1 MRLAV
6 NPDHDSHAFWR
17 ELNYTAHA
25 VLVRL
30 LEEGRVTVPDQAG
43 ADALQHA
50 ARMPG
55 WRDEQGNEAIEAG

>member
-1 MRLAV
+1 MRLSV
-6 NPDHDSHAFWR
+6 NHEHDARAFWI
-17 ELNYTAHA
+17 ELHYTEHA

-43 ADALQHA
+43 EDALQHA